1 MRIAIAATGNELSSA
16 MSFPFG
22 RCQFFVVVEVEGDEV
37 RLVKAVENI
46 AQAQRGGAGITAA
59 QLVGDEKVD
68 AVVAGAFGPRAFG
81 VLSELGVKM
90 LIGAEG
96 TVEENARKAAAG
108 GLEEVASPGAMGP
121 GAGKGFGQGKC

>member
-1 MRIAIAATGNELSSA
+1 MKIAIAATGNELDSQ

-22 RCQFFVVVEVEGDEV
+22 RCQYFVIVEVDGDEV
-37 RLVKAVENI
+37 KLVKAVENI
-46 AQAQRGGAGITAA
+46 AQAQRGGAGITAS
-59 QLVGDEKVD
+59 QLIGDEKAD
-68 AVVAGAFGPRAFG
+68 AIVAGAFGPRAFG

-108 GLEEVASPGAMGP
+108 GLEEVTTPEMGS
-121 GAGKGFGQGKC
+121 GAGKCV